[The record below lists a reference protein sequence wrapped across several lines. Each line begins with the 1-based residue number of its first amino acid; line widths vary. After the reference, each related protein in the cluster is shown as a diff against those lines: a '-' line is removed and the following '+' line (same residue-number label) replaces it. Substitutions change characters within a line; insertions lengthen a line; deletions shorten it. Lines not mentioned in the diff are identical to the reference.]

1 MDLLE
6 YQGKQLFARHGV
18 PVPSGAPATT
28 VEQAV
33 AAADEIGYPCVIKA
47 QVLIGGRGKAGGI
60 KVAQDRTEAEEHA
73 RAILGMDIRGFT
85 VHEVWVEAA
94 SDIASEYYA
103 SIVFDRAAKK
113 PLVMLSTQGGM
124 DIEEVADNNPDAIAR
139 LHVDP
144 LLGFQDFHARRLAF
158 EAGVDADVV
167 RPVGALLNKLYDAFS
182 KEEAM
187 LVEVNPMIVTPER
200 EVKALDAKVTLD
212 GNSLF
217 RHPDNAELRDA
228 GGEDPQEQMAK
239 ERGLTYV
246 KLDGNVGILGNGAGL
261 VMSTLDVVA
270 QAGGKP
276 ANFLDAGG
284 GSKAEAITQA
294 VEVILSDEKV
304 TAVLFNIFGGITR
317 CDEVAKGLIEAFD
330 QIKPTVPFVVRLDG
344 TNDKEGRAL
353 LAEADLPNVFAEAT
367 MLGAAKRVV
376 ELAGDSG
383 TRRAR
388 GRDRPARRGHRDRD
402 RRGRRPSGG
411 GCLMAILVDN
421 DTKLCVSG
429 ITGREGTFHAMNNK
443 RYGTQVVS
451 GVTPGKGGQDVE
463 GVPVFNT
470 FHDAVAETGAN
481 TAMIFVPPRFAAD
494 SILEAEDAGI
504 ALVIAI
510 TEGIPAHDELR
521 VYNHLL
527 GNPDCRLIGPNCPG
541 ILSPGKAN
549 VGIIPASFFKEG
561 NVGVVSRSGTLTYQ
575 IGNELAQSGFGN
587 SSIVGIGGDPVPGSS
602 FIDIIEL
609 FEADDE
615 TELIVMAG
623 EIGGS
628 AEEEAADF
636 IAEHVSKPVVAYIA
650 GFTAPPGKTMGHA
663 GAIVSGTKGTAAAKA
678 EALEAKGVRVGRTPT
693 EVAEIAADIA
703 GSLAR

>member
-60 KVAQDRTEAEEHA
+60 KVAQDRGEAEEHA

-94 SDIASEYYA
+94 SDIESEYYA

-167 RPVGALLNKLYDAFS
+167 RPVGALLNRLYDAFVG
-182 KEEAM
+182 EEAM

-217 RHPDNAELRDA
+217 RHPENAELRDA
-228 GGEDPQEQMAK
+228 GGEDPQEKMAK

-294 VEVILSDEKV
+294 VEVILSDPKV

-317 CDEVAKGLIEAFD
+317 CDEVARGLIEAFD
-330 QIKPTVPFVVRLDG
+330 QIKPSVPFVVRLDG
-344 TNDKEGRAL
+344 TNDKEGRRL
-353 LAEADLPNVFAEAT
+353 LAEANLPNVHAEAT

-376 ELAGDSG
+376 ELAGA
-383 TRRAR
+383 AR
-388 GRDRPARRGHRDRD
+388 
-402 RRGRRPSGG
+402 SGG
-411 GCLMAILVDN
+411 EPEGETVPP
-421 DTKLCVSG
+421 G
-429 ITGREGTFHAMNNK
+429 EGT
-443 RYGTQVVS
+443 
-451 GVTPGKGGQDVE
+451 
-463 GVPVFNT
+463 
-470 FHDAVAETGAN
+470 ETEMG
-481 TAMIFVPPRFAAD
+481 AAD
-494 SILEAEDAGI
+494 
-504 ALVIAI
+504 
-510 TEGIPAHDELR
+510 TR
-521 VYNHLL
+521 
-527 GNPDCRLIGPNCPG
+527 
-541 ILSPGKAN
+541 
-549 VGIIPASFFKEG
+549 
-561 NVGVVSRSGTLTYQ
+561 
-575 IGNELAQSGFGN
+575 
-587 SSIVGIGGDPVPGSS
+587 
-602 FIDIIEL
+602 
-609 FEADDE
+609 
-615 TELIVMAG
+615 
-623 EIGGS
+623 
-628 AEEEAADF
+628 
-636 IAEHVSKPVVAYIA
+636 
-650 GFTAPPGKTMGHA
+650 
-663 GAIVSGTKGTAAAKA
+663 A
-678 EALEAKGVRVGRTPT
+678 EAGN
-693 EVAEIAADIA
+693 
-703 GSLAR
+703 